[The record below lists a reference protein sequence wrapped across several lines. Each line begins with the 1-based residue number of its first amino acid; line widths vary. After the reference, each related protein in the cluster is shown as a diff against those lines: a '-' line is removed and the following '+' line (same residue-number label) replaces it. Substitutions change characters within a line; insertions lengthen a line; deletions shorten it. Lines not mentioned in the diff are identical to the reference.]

1 MLFQRELRT
10 TQGDWQ
16 YPSVRGL
23 KWKSMLEL
31 KSYWMSNVNLIE
43 AIPSHLWGTA
53 SIWIKGQLNE
63 EQLIGKKN
71 GPSFKINCGK
81 IKVLFTFKWSHKCYN
96 QKHFKITLFNISNG
110 TFEEVVVVVVVDA
123 VVVGVVVVLVV
134 VVNIVVVDRVVVG
147 VVGVVVADVVFVV

>member
-1 MLFQRELRT
+1 MLGR
-10 TQGDWQ
+10 
-16 YPSVRGL
+16 
-23 KWKSMLEL
+23 KSTIPAWML
-31 KSYWMSNVNLIE
+31 NANL
-43 AIPSHLWGTA
+43 SQSWGTA

-110 TFEEVVVVVVVDA
+110 TFEEVVVVVVVDR
-123 VVVGVVVVLVV
+123 VVVV
-134 VVNIVVVDRVVVG
+134 
-147 VVGVVVADVVFVV
+147 VVGVVVADVVVV